1 METRLTTL
9 RRACWRGSNTE
20 RTQVMLTMLYT
31 AWLTQAA
38 KKLTSV
44 LIMISEV
51 NETYNHKGRRDR
63 KPARDIIANPSGVV
77 LLLFLLLP
85 SVKKYFSPV
94 FLEARQMFEPRASST
109 PGMEEEAVEAASE
122 PRAVMMMVTMMERS
136 SKLKLT
142 LPRTI
147 MRMEV
152 TRGSDI
158 LIMWVREAE
167 LRPRLVLVIKEP

>member
-1 METRLTTL
+1 
-9 RRACWRGSNTE
+9 
-20 RTQVMLTMLYT
+20 MLI
-31 AWLTQAA
+31 
-38 KKLTSV
+38 
-44 LIMISEV
+44 LIEISEV
-51 NETYNHKGRRDR
+51 IERYSHSGRRE
-63 KPARDIIANPSGVV
+63 KNPAKDIIANPSDVV
-77 LLLFLLLP
+77 LLLF
-85 SVKKYFSPV
+85 SEKKYFSPV
-94 FLEARQMFEPRASST
+94 FLEARQIFEPRASST

-167 LRPRLVLVIKEP
+167 LRPRLELVSREP